1 MGLITKEVE
10 IEISNYNHKR
20 YDKIPHVKI
29 SDNKIKIKI
38 EDLSKGS
45 SRKVKVKCDIC
56 GKEYPLSY
64 YAYVKHNHNGL
75 IYCNNCA
82 NAVLHSGK
90 NNHKWNPNKTDEER
104 VIERGYKGYK
114 KFIKRIMNRDDFTCQ
129 CCGAKSEKGKHL
141 ILQVHHLNG
150 YSWCEKDRLND
161 TNAITLCE
169 NCHKK
174 FHSIYGY
181 GDNTKEQFEEW
192 IGKPIELLKSEYVEP
207 KDCEIYCVEENKI
220 YTIDEFCK
228 EKGANRNWVKCIC
241 NPHNKNKGIK
251 GVHILY
257 LKDYKKMTDEEINNL
272 LKNKHKREVICLET
286 NIIYDSL
293 IDASRKTNISRG
305 FLFKVCNKQSQTVY
319 NQHWLYLDDYKKMS
333 EQEIQEILNSCQN
346 YNRKKI
352 ICVEDKKIINS
363 LVEGEKYFNVDKS
376 TIRRH
381 CFDKKPIKG
390 KHVLF
395 LEDYEKMSEQ
405 EIQEICS
412 NMINSCKKIICLDTK
427 ECFDSIND
435 ASKKYNI
442 SYSLILN
449 CCIGVSKSAKKLHW
463 KYLNDYEKLTED
475 EIAKICQGYSY
486 KKVVCL
492 ENEECFDS
500 IAEAERKY
508 NVRHIWECCNKRTKK
523 VGGYHWV
530 YFEDF
535 KKMSKEEIKK
545 LIS

>member
-56 GKEYPLSY
+56 GKEYSLSY
-64 YAYVKHNHNGL
+64 YAYIKHNHNGL

-82 NAVLHSGK
+82 NTVLHSGK

-104 VIERGYKGYK
+104 IIERGYKGYK

-220 YTIDEFCK
+220 YTIDEFCE
-228 EKGANRNWVKCIC
+228 EKNVNRNWVKCIC

-251 GVHILY
+251 GFHIFY
-257 LKDYKKMTDEEINNL
+257 LKDYEKMTKDEINDI
-272 LKNKHKREVICLET
+272 LKNKCKRKVICLET
-286 NIIYDSL
+286 KVIYESL
-293 IDASRKTNISRG
+293 IDACRQTKTERRSL
-305 FLFKVCNKQSQTVY
+305 FLVCNKKHYVANGY
-319 NQHWLYLDDYKKMS
+319 HWRYLEDYEKMT
-333 EQEIQEILNSCQN
+333 EEEIQELLKTKGDC
-346 YNRKKI
+346 NRKKI
-352 ICVEDKKIINS
+352 ICVENKKILNS
-363 LVEGEKYFNVDKS
+363 LIEGGKYFNVHCD
-376 TIRRH
+376 TIRNH
-381 CFDKKPIKG
+381 CLNKKPIKG
-390 KHVLF
+390 IHVLY
-395 LEDYEKMSEQ
+395 LEDYEKMS
-405 EIQEICS
+405 
-412 NMINSCKKIICLDTK
+412 
-427 ECFDSIND
+427 
-435 ASKKYNI
+435 
-442 SYSLILN
+442 
-449 CCIGVSKSAKKLHW
+449 
-463 KYLNDYEKLTED
+463 
-475 EIAKICQGYSY
+475 
-486 KKVVCL
+486 
-492 ENEECFDS
+492 
-500 IAEAERKY
+500 
-508 NVRHIWECCNKRTKK
+508 
-523 VGGYHWV
+523 
-530 YFEDF
+530 
-535 KKMSKEEIKK
+535 KEEIDK